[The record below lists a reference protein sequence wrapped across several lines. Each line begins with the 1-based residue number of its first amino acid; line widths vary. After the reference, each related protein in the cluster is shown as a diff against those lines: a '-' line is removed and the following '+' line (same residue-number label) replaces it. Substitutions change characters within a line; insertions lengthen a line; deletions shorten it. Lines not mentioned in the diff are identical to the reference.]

1 MALLWLLCCTPEA
14 PLEAEPGPDVGPE
27 APPSPARTLRKDP
40 PRNAVLIV
48 IDTLRADVL
57 AEADTPNIDSLGQ
70 QRSARAWSSGTW
82 TVPSVVS
89 LFTGADVRSHG
100 FDLPTGKLGRYPLL
114 PDMPLLS
121 EVLAAEGFR
130 TDGLYSNGYL
140 AEELGFD
147 RGFDAWRRVS
157 DKVLAKE
164 FRGLVVKHWTPG
176 GRHFAY
182 LHFLGP
188 HSPLKPSAEAQE
200 EHGLDAEWF
209 EGRMGLEI
217 GAAKR
222 NEPGA
227 RLAYQQAYRAVVED
241 TDLRI
246 GEVLEALGQHREDTL
261 IVLTSDHGELLGE
274 HGVVGHGYWVYEPL
288 TSVPYL
294 VSGART
300 ELPEFVSNAATA
312 QLLCDEL
319 GVDHTF
325 SVSLETTP
333 IVSQREGKLALSED
347 GRYKAIWDPSPKA
360 KAAFGVFDLEHDP
373 EELVPLAVDHDL
385 RASREAWERAMT
397 EATPLVERV
406 ELSEETSE
414 ELKKLGYVE

>member
-1 MALLWLLCCTPEA
+1 MLELLARIALPATAFTMATAAFAW
-14 PLEAEPGPDVGPE
+14 
-27 APPSPARTLRKDP
+27 PALRLYRQTGLFVLTAG
-40 PRNAVLIV
+40 RNREGVELFVHVLF
-48 IDTLRADVL
+48 
-57 AEADTPNIDSLGQ
+57 
-70 QRSARAWSSGTW
+70 
-82 TVPSVVS
+82 VV
-89 LFTGADVRSHG
+89 
-100 FDLPTGKLGRYPLL
+100 
-114 PDMPLLS
+114 
-121 EVLAAEGFR
+121 
-130 TDGLYSNGYL
+130 
-140 AEELGFD
+140 
-147 RGFDAWRRVS
+147 
-157 DKVLAKE
+157 
-164 FRGLVVKHWTPG
+164 
-176 GRHFAY
+176 
-182 LHFLGP
+182 
-188 HSPLKPSAEAQE
+188 
-200 EHGLDAEWF
+200 GLDAEWF

-414 ELKKLGYVE
+414 ELKKLGYIE